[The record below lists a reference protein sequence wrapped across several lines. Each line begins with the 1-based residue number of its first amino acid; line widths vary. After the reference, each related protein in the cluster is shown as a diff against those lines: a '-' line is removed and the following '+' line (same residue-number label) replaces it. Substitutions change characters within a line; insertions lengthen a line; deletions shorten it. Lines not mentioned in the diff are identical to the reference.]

1 MQRRDFFRIA
11 GLTGGAFLTGG
22 SSFFASCF
30 ADSTG
35 VTELG
40 GPSGMPLYRSAV
52 VSPGNLV
59 LTARSATA
67 EIARGVSSPI
77 LTWGDGPV
85 GPTIE
90 APSGQRARILL
101 RNELSE
107 PTIAHWH
114 GLRPPEEADGH
125 PRFAVGP
132 GGTYEYG
139 FLIDERAGLY
149 WYHPHPHMRT
159 ARQTYFGMAGLI
171 VVRDDEEAALDLPS
185 GEREVAIVLQDKRRD
200 ASGRLAYGAMGH
212 DRMEG
217 FLGDEAFVNG
227 VLSPTVEVASALY
240 RLRVLGAANA
250 RIFRVGLSNG
260 AALVLIGTDGGLL
273 ETPVELPYVDVA
285 TGERVDLLVDFS
297 GLRPGSTVSL
307 RSLEFPSSTRGMGMG
322 MGGGRGMMGMGGGGL
337 PQGAAM
343 DLLEFRVVREVG
355 EAVRLPTLL
364 TPLPRISRASADRQR
379 VFRFD
384 SMMMSHT
391 INGRSFEMD
400 RIDERVPF
408 GATEVWTFVNDSGF
422 PHPVHMHAVHFQV
435 LERRGGRARVLPWEQ
450 GWKDTVLVLPGEQ
463 VDVIATFDRHRGLYL
478 MHCHNLEHE
487 DMGMMINFLID

>member
-1 MQRRDFFRIA
+1 M
-11 GLTGGAFLTGG
+11 TGAAFATGG
-22 SSFFASCF
+22 SSLLASCLT
-30 ADSTG
+30 DSAG
-35 VTELG
+35 VTGPG
-40 GPSGMPLYRSAV
+40 GPSGMLLYRSAV

-59 LTARSATA
+59 LTPRPTTA
-67 EIARGVSSPI
+67 EIAPGTSSPI
-77 LTWGDGPV
+77 FSWGDGPV

-90 APSGQRARILL
+90 AQSGQRARILL

-107 PTIAHWH
+107 ATIAHWH

-125 PRFAVGP
+125 PRLAVGP
-132 GGTYEYG
+132 GGTYDYD

-159 ARQTYFGMAGLI
+159 APQTYYGLAGLI
-171 VVRDDEEAALDLPS
+171 IVRDDEEAALDLPS
-185 GEREVAIVLQDKRRD
+185 GEREIAIVLQDKRRD
-200 ASGRLAYGAMGH
+200 ASGRLVYGAAGH
-212 DRMEG
+212 DMMEG

-227 VLSPTVEVASALY
+227 VLSPTVEVASGLY

-250 RIFRVGLSNG
+250 RIFRLGLSNG
-260 AALVLIGTDGGLL
+260 APLVLIGSDGGLL
-273 ETPVELPYVDVA
+273 EAPLELPYVDVA

-297 GLRPGSTVSL
+297 GLRPGSGVSL
-307 RSLEFPSSTRGMGMG
+307 RSLDFPSPARGMGMG
-322 MGGGRGMMGMGGGGL
+322 MGRGMMGMGGGL

-343 DLLEFRVVREVG
+343 DLLEFRVVTESNDEVRFP
-355 EAVRLPTLL
+355 ASL
-364 TPLPRISRASADRQR
+364 TPLPRLSAAAADRQR

-408 GATEVWTFVNDSGF
+408 GATEMWTFVNDSGF

-435 LERRGGRARVLPWEQ
+435 LERTGGRAGVLPWER
-450 GWKDTVLVLPGEQ
+450 GWKDTVLVLPGER

-487 DMGMMINFLID
+487 DMGMMINFLIE